1 MTLAHASHDLDLL
14 ARGRRDR
21 TARRRRQQRLGC
33 DPGVVRGDAADAG
46 SKVGVENVRQ
56 VKVDVPWDAIVAA
69 FEPPKVEGTVQR

>member
-1 MTLAHASHDLDLL
+1 MTCTRFTRSGPTGPRTTRSSCTALVDNNVWDVTPELYEEMLA
-14 ARGRRDR
+14 
-21 TARRRRQQRLGC
+21 
-33 DPGVVRGDAADAG
+33 DAA